1 MSGFISVDVVRW
13 FMALISDRIHGF
25 EHEMN
30 TGDQFGIGD
39 CADGLGMSMLSSF
52 MIKGTEFH
60 IRLVGIFGGQI

>member
-1 MSGFISVDVVRW
+1 
-13 FMALISDRIHGF
+13 MALISDRIHGF